1 MNYKRLLF
9 CLFTGFTVATSPAF
23 AFQELQP
30 SDDYKQVSKEIVE
43 ILEGTHYNKPSIND
57 QISELAFEDYL
68 DALDPTKSFFLQND
82 INALSVYKQ
91 RFDDALKS
99 GDTQVAYTIYNLY
112 LKRVEERLT
121 DLEDNLP
128 AMLEEFDYTLDE
140 SLDLDSDHYTW
151 AKNKQ
156 EQDETWRKR
165 LKNRALTLK
174 LNGET
179 PEAISEVLTSRF
191 KNQLKRIHQTDAV
204 DVYQIFVN
212 SITAA
217 LDPHSSYFAPR
228 ASETF
233 NINMSLS
240 LEGIGAVL
248 QMEDD
253 YTKVVRL
260 IPGGPASAKGELSPN
275 DKIVGVAQEGKEMI
289 NVVGMRLD
297 DVVDMIRGE
306 RGTTVTLEIIP
317 SKGAGQTSKRIK
329 IVREKVKLEDQSAK
343 KEIVEITR
351 GDETYKV
358 GVIELPTFYSDFA
371 AQQAGDKNYKSSTK
385 DTKKLIEELRKEDI
399 VALILDLRNNGGGSL
414 QEANSLTGLFI
425 PSGPTVQ
432 IQDQNGRITP
442 LGDRDAKIVYSGPM
456 AVLTNRMSASASEIV
471 AGALQDYGRAL
482 ILGGQTFGKGTV
494 QALQEVDKGQLKI
507 TQAKFYRVSG
517 ESTQHKGVV
526 PDITF
531 PSLFDTDKVGES
543 ALDKPLP
550 WDKIHETRYPVYW
563 DIPAYLP
570 ILEPR
575 HQARMAKDPDFIA
588 LNDQIAEFKENED
601 KYKTLSLNE
610 STRIQI
616 NEETEKRELDREN
629 ARRAALDLE
638 AIESVDDIEPTDKLV
653 YSKEAAEIL
662 LDFIATNQLAEREKA
677 QQEQAN

>member
-30 SDDYKQVSKEIVE
+30 SDDYIQVSKEIVE

-82 INALSVYKQ
+82 INALSVYKK
-91 RFDDALKS
+91 RFDDAIKS

-121 DLEDNLP
+121 DLENNLS
-128 AMLEEFDYTLDE
+128 AMLEGFDYTLDE
-140 SLDLDSDHYTW
+140 SLDLDSEHYTW

-317 SKGAGQTSKRIK
+317 SKGTGQTSKRIK

-343 KEIVEITR
+343 KEIVEVTR
-351 GDETYKV
+351 GDDTYKV

-385 DTKKLIEELRKEDI
+385 DTKKLIEELRKEGI

-442 LGDRDAKIVYSGPM
+442 LGDRDPKIAYSGPL

-517 ESTQHKGVV
+517 ETTQHKGVV
-526 PDITF
+526 PDIIF
-531 PSLFDTDKVGES
+531 PSVFDTEKVGES
-543 ALDKPLP
+543 SLDRPLP
-550 WDKIHETRYPVYW
+550 WDKIHETRYPIYW
-563 DIPAYLP
+563 DMPSLFP

-588 LNDQIAEFKENED
+588 LNDQIAEFRENED

-610 STRIQI
+610 NTRIQI

-629 ARRAALDLE
+629 ARRAALGLE

-662 LDFIATNQLAEREKA
+662 LDFIAINQLAEREKA